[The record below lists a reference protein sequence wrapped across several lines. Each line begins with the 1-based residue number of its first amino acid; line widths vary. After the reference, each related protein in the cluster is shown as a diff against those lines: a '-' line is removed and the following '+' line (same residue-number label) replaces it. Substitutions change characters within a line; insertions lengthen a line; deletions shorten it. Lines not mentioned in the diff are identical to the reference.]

1 MSKDIKRIKLKL
13 KSEDS
18 TTLSGWQLQEFIKNV
33 NKGYCKL
40 DIINEISRLINQG
53 EKPENIIIIN
63 KSYDINNAYTYL
75 QKSNEIDLNKLSTI
89 ENLYHLGI
97 PVSMYPNKRIKD
109 IAIIFTLY
117 SKIYTLFNRENI
129 PVISKDKLK
138 EYINVDIDTAIDTIT
153 KDSKSIMSKLKMGTE
168 NILKATN
175 DKLDNIIDES
185 KKELKKYIDNQD
197 NIIKFNEISN
207 NELKEI
213 KDSDKELYSKI
224 QSEYYSEF
232 FRLLNSVD
240 RPIVLRYDD
249 KNNKLIVI
257 KKEYMLNDVDS
268 ENFLDFKDYSHNSPF
283 VITIIAG
290 ATISLILALLYQA
303 SKEEKVNDE
312 KAIKNKSIE
321 EKLDKELEEII
332 LELAS
337 SSELNQTNEVE
348 NRYIKKELDNLKNTL
363 NENIEKTLERRG
375 INYNNIVIDIEEYKK
390 SRINKSKDTGMRN

>member
-1 MSKDIKRIKLKL
+1 MTKDIKRIKLKL

-97 PVSMYPNKRIKD
+97 PVSMYPNKRIKE

-348 NRYIKKELDNLKNTL
+348 NQYIKKELDNLKNTL

>member
-97 PVSMYPNKRIKD
+97 PVSMYPNKRIKE

-185 KKELKKYIDNQD
+185 KKELDNQD

-348 NRYIKKELDNLKNTL
+348 NQYIKKELDNLKNTL

>member
-97 PVSMYPNKRIKD
+97 PVSMYPNKRIKE

-249 KNNKLIVI
+249 KNNKLIV
-257 KKEYMLNDVDS
+257 
-268 ENFLDFKDYSHNSPF
+268 
-283 VITIIAG
+283 
-290 ATISLILALLYQA
+290 
-303 SKEEKVNDE
+303 
-312 KAIKNKSIE
+312 
-321 EKLDKELEEII
+321 
-332 LELAS
+332 
-337 SSELNQTNEVE
+337 
-348 NRYIKKELDNLKNTL
+348 
-363 NENIEKTLERRG
+363 
-375 INYNNIVIDIEEYKK
+375 
-390 SRINKSKDTGMRN
+390 

>member
-18 TTLSGWQLQEFIKNV
+18 TTQSGWQLQEFIKNV

-97 PVSMYPNKRIKD
+97 PVSMYPNKRIKE

-348 NRYIKKELDNLKNTL
+348 NQYIKKELDNLKNTL

>member
-97 PVSMYPNKRIKD
+97 PVSMYPNKRIKE

-348 NRYIKKELDNLKNTL
+348 NQYIKKELDNLKNTL

-375 INYNNIVIDIEEYKK
+375 INYNNIVIDEYKK

>member
-97 PVSMYPNKRIKD
+97 PVSMYPNKRIKE

-348 NRYIKKELDNLKNTL
+348 NQYIKKELDNLKNTL
-363 NENIEKTLERRG
+363 NENIEKTLERRC

-390 SRINKSKDTGMRN
+390 SRINKSKDTGLRN

>member
-348 NRYIKKELDNLKNTL
+348 NQYIKKELDNLKNTL

-375 INYNNIVIDIEEYKK
+375 INYNNIVIDIEEYNK

>member
-117 SKIYTLFNRENI
+117 SKIYTLFNKENI

-348 NRYIKKELDNLKNTL
+348 NQYIKKELDNLKNTL

>member
-97 PVSMYPNKRIKD
+97 PVSMYPNKRIKE

-348 NRYIKKELDNLKNTL
+348 NQYIKKELDNLKNTL

>member
-1 MSKDIKRIKLKL
+1 MEKKNKD
-13 KSEDS
+13 
-18 TTLSGWQLQEFIKNV
+18 
-33 NKGYCKL
+33 
-40 DIINEISRLINQG
+40 
-53 EKPENIIIIN
+53 
-63 KSYDINNAYTYL
+63 
-75 QKSNEIDLNKLSTI
+75 
-89 ENLYHLGI
+89 
-97 PVSMYPNKRIKD
+97 
-109 IAIIFTLY
+109 
-117 SKIYTLFNRENI
+117 
-129 PVISKDKLK
+129 
-138 EYINVDIDTAIDTIT
+138 
-153 KDSKSIMSKLKMGTE
+153 
-168 NILKATN
+168 
-175 DKLDNIIDES
+175 
-185 KKELKKYIDNQD
+185 IDNQD

-213 KDSDKELYSKI
+213 KDSDKERIVKI

-290 ATISLILALLYQA
+290 ATISLAFVLYQA

-312 KAIKNKSIE
+312 KAIENKSIE
-321 EKLDKELEEII
+321 EKLDKVEEII

-348 NRYIKKELDNLKNTL
+348 NQYIKKELDNLKNTL
-363 NENIEKTLERRG
+363 NENIE
-375 INYNNIVIDIEEYKK
+375 N
-390 SRINKSKDTGMRN
+390 

>member
-97 PVSMYPNKRIKD
+97 PVSMYPNKRIKE

-348 NRYIKKELDNLKNTL
+348 NQYIKKEFDNLKNTL

>member
-97 PVSMYPNKRIKD
+97 PVSMYPNKRIKE

-207 NELKEI
+207 IELKEI

-348 NRYIKKELDNLKNTL
+348 NQYIKKELDNLKNTL

>member
-13 KSEDS
+13 KSKDS
-18 TTLSGWQLQEFIKNV
+18 TTLSGWQLQEFIKNI

-97 PVSMYPNKRIKD
+97 PVSMYPNKRIKE

-138 EYINVDIDTAIDTIT
+138 EYINLDIDTAIDTIT

-175 DKLDNIIDES
+175 DKLHDIINES

-207 NELKEI
+207 KELKDI
-213 KDSDKELYSKI
+213 KDSDKDLYFKI
-224 QSEYYSEF
+224 KHEYYSEF
-232 FRLLNSVD
+232 FRLLNLVD
-240 RPIVLRYDD
+240 RPIILRYDN

-290 ATISLILALLYQA
+290 VTISLILALLYQA
-303 SKEEKVNDE
+303 SKEDKVNDE
-312 KAIKNKSIE
+312 KAIENKSIE
-321 EKLDKELEEII
+321 EKLDKELKEII

-348 NRYIKKELDNLKNTL
+348 NQYIKNELDNLKNTL

-390 SRINKSKDTGMRN
+390 SRINKSKDTGIKN

>member
-348 NRYIKKELDNLKNTL
+348 NQYIKKELDNLKNTL

>member
-268 ENFLDFKDYSHNSPF
+268 ENFLDFKDYSNNSPF

-348 NRYIKKELDNLKNTL
+348 NQYIKKELDNLKNTL

>member
-18 TTLSGWQLQEFIKNV
+18 TTLSGWQLQEFIKNI

-63 KSYDINNAYTYL
+63 KSYDINNLYTYL

-97 PVSMYPNKRIKD
+97 PVSMYPNKRIKE
-109 IAIIFTLY
+109 IAIIFKLY
-117 SKIYTLFNRENI
+117 REIYTLFNGENI
-129 PVISKDKLK
+129 PVIPKDKLK

-153 KDSKSIMSKLKMGTE
+153 KDSKGIMSKLKMGNE

-175 DKLDNIIDES
+175 YKLDGIINKLKE
-185 KKELKKYIDNQD
+185 ELKKYRDNQD
-197 NIIKFNEISN
+197 NIIKFNEIIN

-213 KDSDKELYSKI
+213 KDSDKELYLKI
-224 QSEYYSEF
+224 QSDYYSEF
-232 FRLLNSVD
+232 FKLLNSLD
-240 RPIVLRYDD
+240 RPIILRYDD

-268 ENFLDFKDYSHNSPF
+268 ENFLDFKEYSHNSPF
-283 VITIIAG
+283 VINIIAG
-290 ATISLILALLYQA
+290 VTISIIIALLYQA

-321 EKLDKELEEII
+321 ENLDKELKEII

-337 SSELNQTNEVE
+337 SSELNQTNEIK
-348 NRYIKKELDNLKNTL
+348 NQYIKKELDNLKNTL

-390 SRINKSKDTGMRN
+390 SRINKSKDTGIKN